1 MRAVVGAANARNSLA
16 TDISATLPRWIRRIQ
31 RIVSDVGIKIKLI
44 FISNWIGLQEPA
56 ELWRIVARP
65 VVVEPAFGIIF
76 AARIA
81 ERVSQRAGACD
92 LIAERVVGIAC
103 RNLTSAVGHG
113 GDIAQPIS
121 VVELNIAQRRPRAFD
136 PGDAGIG

>member
-1 MRAVVGAANARNSLA
+1 MVLSYVNTFENDWASDKERLHPAW
-16 TDISATLPRWIRRIQ
+16 ISRVQ
-31 RIVSDVGIKIKLI
+31 RIVSDVGIKIKLV
-44 FISNWIGLQEPA
+44 FITDWIGLQEPSKF
-56 ELWRIVARP
+56 WRIVARA

-113 GDIAQPIS
+113 GDIAQSIS